1 MNADY
6 QEIMELTEDPKI
18 IEYSQTL
25 NKLRENGVNKI
36 KKLRQDS
43 VALAKNKATIDE
55 LVKESVA
62 YANKAAKRT
71 ELAIRSE

>member
-71 ELAIRSE
+71 QLAIRSE

>member
-1 MNADY
+1 M
-6 QEIMELTEDPKI
+6 
-18 IEYSQTL
+18 